1 MKKTKLILEPTTT
14 AKLVK
19 KISINE
25 APNDLCQFDSF
36 DYHVT
41 MNELTTII
49 VNVVNIQTLLTA
61 LTVIATASMAITGVI
76 QAYRHNFD
84 PLGAAVLA
92 LITAVGGGTVR
103 DLLLGAT
110 PVFWVTDLVYI
121 ITVVP
126 VAVVSVILARFL
138 KSGAGRRQQLLSY
151 IDAIGL
157 ALFTIVGVQKS
168 LNMDVHYIIAIVM
181 GAVTGVAGGMIR
193 DLLCGEPPTVLRED
207 LYMVISLAG
216 GALLIVMLNYL
227 PFESSSWIAFFFIV
241 LTRFWVIHRGINLP
255 PISCR

>member
-1 MKKTKLILEPTTT
+1 
-14 AKLVK
+14 
-19 KISINE
+19 
-25 APNDLCQFDSF
+25 
-36 DYHVT
+36 
-41 MNELTTII
+41 MNELTALVLNTL
-49 VNVVNIQTLLTA
+49 NIQSLLIL

-84 PLGAAVLA
+84 PLGAGVLA

-110 PVFWVTDLVYI
+110 PVFWVTELIYI
-121 ITVVP
+121 VTVVP
-126 VAVVSVILARFL
+126 VAIVSVIFARFL
-138 KSGAGRRQQLLSY
+138 KSGAGRRLQLLKY

-168 LNMDVHYIIAIVM
+168 LNMDVHYAIAIVM

-207 LYMVISLAG
+207 LYTVVSLAG
-216 GALLIVMLNYL
+216 GALLIVLLNYL
-227 PFESSSWIAFFFIV
+227 PFNTSSLITFVAIV
-241 LTRFWVIHRGINLP
+241 LTRFWVIHHGLSLP
-255 PISCR
+255 PISRR

>member
-1 MKKTKLILEPTTT
+1 M
-14 AKLVK
+14 
-19 KISINE
+19 
-25 APNDLCQFDSF
+25 
-36 DYHVT
+36 
-41 MNELTTII
+41 
-49 VNVVNIQTLLTA
+49 
-61 LTVIATASMAITGVI
+61 
-76 QAYRHNFD
+76 
-84 PLGAAVLA
+84 LA

-110 PVFWVTDLVYI
+110 PVFWVTELIYI

-126 VAVVSVILARFL
+126 VAIVSVIFARHL
-138 KSGAGRRQQLLSY
+138 KSGAGRRQQLLNY

-207 LYMVISLAG
+207 LYMVVSLAG
-216 GALLIVMLNYL
+216 GALFIVLLNYL
-227 PFESSSWIAFFFIV
+227 PFNLSSLIAFFVIV
-241 LTRFWVIHRGINLP
+241 MTRFWVIKRGISLP
-255 PISCR
+255 PISGR